1 MREERRT
8 VYVRFIPLAA
18 AGYGTVALAGARD
31 RSGAVRTW
39 AMRSRLMNA
48 WNENTVRSGLRLP
61 GPGVMHGGSVLY
73 TLDRSYGRRRHVH
86 TVASA
91 ERIGGGAGRKTKK
104 RGSYRSGNAM
114 HTYNILR

>member
-1 MREERRT
+1 M
-8 VYVRFIPLAA
+8 YVRFIPLAA

-61 GPGVMHGGSVLY
+61 GPGVMHG
-73 TLDRSYGRRRHVH
+73 
-86 TVASA
+86 A
-91 ERIGGGAGRKTKK
+91 EAAYYIPSIDHMGAG
-104 RGSYRSGNAM
+104 AM
-114 HTYNILR
+114 YTQ